1 MKKLELIIAI
11 FVAMSVT
18 GLAHSEAFSRA
29 ACRTCGGSGQTE
41 LSHPCGACSGGGEQR
56 CSNCRGNGEYTCGQ
70 CGGGGTVTVY
80 GEVQTC
86 NLCGGSGSETCGSC
100 GGAGSNTCGFCGG
113 SGDIVANFTCNA
125 CGGSGEN

>member
-1 MKKLELIIAI
+1 MKKIELIIALAI
-11 FVAMSVT
+11 TMCITA
-18 GLAHSEAFSRA
+18 LAHSEAISRGICGT
-29 ACRTCGGSGQTE
+29 CRGSGRTE
-41 LSHPCGACSGGGEQR
+41 LSHRCGACSGGYQR

-100 GGAGSNTCGFCGG
+100 DGAGSNMCGFCGG
-113 SGDIVANFTCNA
+113 SGDIVAEFTCNA
-125 CGGSGEN
+125 CGGSGQD